1 MKCLF
6 HSYSYLTYLNII
18 FYNPNNSS
26 LQVRVIQVMCLL
38 VEDKECLNE
47 AFKMYETWKIN
58 KSEYI
63 NITFSDNFKNKIF
76 II

>member
-1 MKCLF
+1 M
-6 HSYSYLTYLNII
+6 I
-18 FYNPNNSS
+18 FYNFINSS

-47 AFKMYETWKIN
+47 AFKMYETWKLN

-63 NITFSDNFKNKIF
+63 
-76 II
+76 